1 MACPP
6 KAAVA
11 AAVVVASAAG
21 RAQEPLPE
29 DSPLWDAPNMWI
41 SPHVSAE
48 SVQLI
53 ERRKAIF
60 KENLRRYLAAEEL
73 LHVCDT
79 EKGY

>member
-1 MACPP
+1 MKVVLAFDMG
-6 KAAVA
+6 KAYVEELRA
-11 AAVVVASAAG
+11 AFP
-21 RAQEPLPE
+21 EE
-29 DSPLWDAPNMWI
+29 DSPLWEAPKMWV

-53 ERRKAIF
+53 ERRKTIF

-73 LHVCDT
+73 LYVCDT

>member
-1 MACPP
+1 MKVVLAFDMG
-6 KAAVA
+6 KAYVEELRA
-11 AAVVVASAAG
+11 AFP
-21 RAQEPLPE
+21 EE

-73 LHVCDT
+73 LYVCDT